1 MRQNIRY
8 NNKIIKI
15 RVIKYFIDDTEYYLC
30 TTIYNKSINYFIDL
44 YWKRWKV
51 ETNFKQSKYDL
62 SMLQLKSKN
71 KNSINQDISIHN
83 FIFII
88 AAYLKFLIQKDLDE
102 TLKINMKNMLN
113 TTINELLYL
122 LIYKTTTKSTINK
135 IIRILEIT
143 KGVTVKIHNNRKY
156 ERVRKRPS
164 TKWCPFGNK
173 FKFVYE

>member
-1 MRQNIRY
+1 MNILQQKRGYQHWLRCTLNIIKKLRNATKNTSIIQNIRY

-88 AAYLKFLIQKDLDE
+88 AAYLKFLIQNFF
-102 TLKINMKNMLN
+102 INFF
-113 TTINELLYL
+113 I
-122 LIYKTTTKSTINK
+122 
-135 IIRILEIT
+135 
-143 KGVTVKIHNNRKY
+143 V
-156 ERVRKRPS
+156 
-164 TKWCPFGNK
+164 
-173 FKFVYE
+173 